1 MKLLVIKIETSH
13 EVEEAL
19 TVFLQD
25 QLGALGVEGRKR
37 SDFVE
42 AGWRHD
48 STVVDLGD
56 IKDLPE
62 DLELI
67 AYFDQETD
75 PAEIK
80 QALADK
86 LTELAGYGLQTGAKK
101 IASSYINNVDWQTE
115 WQKYYHAI
123 SFSRHLAIV
132 PKWEQFKPAL
142 PGQQAIIM
150 DPGLAFGTG
159 GHITTQ
165 LVMLAMERCLDR
177 PMKVAD
183 VGTGSGILAIA
194 ASKLGAESVLATDIS
209 EDSMHAARENMGLN
223 HCDNITVKKVSL
235 LAEVEGK
242 FDLILANILAD
253 ILLELIPQLPSH
265 LAPGGQVIFSGIDY
279 LQADKI
285 KAALKAAGLRVD
297 LTMRQKRWVCMII
310 SRAD

>member
-1 MKLLVIKIETSH
+1 MKLLVVTIETSH
-13 EVEEAL
+13 EVEAAL

-25 QLGALGVEGRKR
+25 QLQALGIEGRKR
-37 SDFVE
+37 SDFEE

-48 STVVDLGD
+48 STVVELAD
-56 IKDLPE
+56 IKNLPK

-75 PAEIK
+75 PDQIK
-80 QALADK
+80 QALQTKFA
-86 LTELAGYGLQTGAKK
+86 ELKSYQLATGEEK
-101 IASSYINNVDWQTE
+101 ITTSYIADADWRTE
-115 WQKYYHAI
+115 WQKYYHTI

-132 PKWEQFKPAL
+132 PKWETFEPAL

-209 EDSMHAARENMGLN
+209 EDSMHAARENMDLN
-223 HCDNITVKKVSL
+223 GCQNITVKQASL
-235 LAEVEGK
+235 LDGIDGQ
-242 FDLILANILAD
+242 FDLILANILAE

-265 LAPGGQVIFSGIDY
+265 LAPGGKVIFSGIDY
-279 LQADKI
+279 LQTDKI
-285 KAALKAAGLRVD
+285 KAALKTAGLQVE
-297 LTMRQKRWVCMII
+297 LIMRQKRWVGMII

>member
-25 QLGALGVEGRKR
+25 DLHALGVEGRKR

-48 STVVDLGD
+48 STVVDLAE
-56 IKDLPE
+56 IKNLPA

-67 AYFDQETD
+67 AYFDQEAD
-75 PAEIK
+75 PAELK
-80 QALADK
+80 QAIAAK
-86 LTELAGYGLQTGAKK
+86 LTELAGYGLQTGAKQ
-101 IASSYINNVDWQTE
+101 ITTSYIKDADWQTE
-115 WQKYYHAI
+115 WQKYYHTI
-123 SFSRHLAIV
+123 NFSRHLAIV
-132 PKWEQFKPAL
+132 PQWEKFVPAL

-165 LVMLAMERCLDR
+165 LVMLALERCLQR

-194 ASKLGAESVLATDIS
+194 ASKLGAKSVLATDIS
-209 EDSMHAARENMGLN
+209 ADSMDAAKENIELN
-223 HCDNITVKKVSL
+223 HCSNITVKKASL
-235 LAEVEGK
+235 LAEVTGQ
-242 FDLILANILAD
+242 FDLILANILAE
-253 ILLELIPQLPSH
+253 ILLDLIPQLPGH

-279 LQADKI
+279 LQVDKI
-285 KAALKAAGLRVD
+285 KAALKAAGLQID